1 MVRIIQTVIWSLFC
15 FLFSVYFIWFL
26 FENFQFGFH
35 INNLA
40 VIWSFFCFFYFLYVL
55 FGFPLKFFNLAF
67 IEIIWLFFC
76 FLFNILY
83 YLYNFFLSFD
93 LDPIVMTLDL
103 LAVRSGTVNAR
114 DWYRWSPASC
124 QPAAAPYNRRMY
136 ACRFIPL
143 VW

>member
-1 MVRIIQTVIWSLFC
+1 MIRIIWQLSDHFFAFYFLYILFGFPLKFFNLVFIEIIWQLSDH
-15 FLFSVYFIWFL
+15 FLFFI
-26 FENFQFGFH
+26 
-35 INNLA
+35 
-40 VIWSFFCFFYFLYVL
+40 FLYVL
-55 FGFPLKFFNLAF
+55 FGFPLKNFNLAF
-67 IEIIWLFFC
+67 IEIIWLFFL

-83 YLYNFFLSFD
+83 YLYNFLSFD